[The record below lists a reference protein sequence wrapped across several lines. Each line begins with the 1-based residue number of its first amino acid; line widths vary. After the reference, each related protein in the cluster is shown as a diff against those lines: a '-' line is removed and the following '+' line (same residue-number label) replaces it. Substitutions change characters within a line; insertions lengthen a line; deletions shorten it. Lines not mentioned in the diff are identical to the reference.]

1 MIRKGGIAAVR
12 WECPLDA
19 GPGLPGFGR
28 KIVPYPVEETAMT
41 KPAAFALFGLA
52 LAGCASPGDTQVASA
67 ECKVVPITTAS
78 ASGRAPKN
86 VSAIEQRWAEMQLAG
101 TDYRQRQLQER
112 GMFDNN
118 IEQALRD
125 CQR

>member
-1 MIRKGGIAAVR
+1 
-12 WECPLDA
+12 
-19 GPGLPGFGR
+19 
-28 KIVPYPVEETAMT
+28 MT
-41 KPAAFALFGLA
+41 KPALFALSVLA
-52 LAGCASPGDTQVASA
+52 LAGCATPGETDTRMASA
-67 ECKVVPITTAS
+67 DCKVMPITTAS
-78 ASGRAPKN
+78 TSGRAAKN
-86 VSAIEQRWAEMQLAG
+86 VSGIEQRWAEMQLAS